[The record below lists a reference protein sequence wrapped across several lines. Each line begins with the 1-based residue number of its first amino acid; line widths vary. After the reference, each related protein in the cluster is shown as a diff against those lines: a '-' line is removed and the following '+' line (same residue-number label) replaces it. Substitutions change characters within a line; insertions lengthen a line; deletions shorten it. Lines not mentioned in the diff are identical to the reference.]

1 MVISTIC
8 PMYTFLFAS
17 LSASNQVAFVL
28 PLPFIKIAAKNVINY
43 FMLDMHD
50 MKPKFV
56 IFNIEIFNAPF
67 AALCMQSS
75 TSVVATVVM
84 MAIDFVQALLALYDM
99 KHLLRDLEAL
109 IEKIPARKGQPRMN
123 VVEAALKVLEKDST
137 VTRHPSF
144 QLAPRQHEYLAQ
156 SHQIGSAAG
165 GTLHKVF
172 RFQLPYLHRRE

>member
-1 MVISTIC
+1 
-8 PMYTFLFAS
+8 MYTFFFAS

-28 PLPFIKIAAKNVINY
+28 PLPFIKTVAKNAISY
-43 FMLDMHD
+43 FMTNMHD
-50 MKPKFV
+50 MKPEFV
-56 IFNIEIFNAPF
+56 IFNIKIFNALF

-75 TSVVATVVM
+75 TSVMATVVM

-137 VTRHPSF
+137 VACHPSF
-144 QLAPRQHEYLAQ
+144 QLASQQHEYLAQ
-156 SHQIGSAAG
+156 S
-165 GTLHKVF
+165 
-172 RFQLPYLHRRE
+172 